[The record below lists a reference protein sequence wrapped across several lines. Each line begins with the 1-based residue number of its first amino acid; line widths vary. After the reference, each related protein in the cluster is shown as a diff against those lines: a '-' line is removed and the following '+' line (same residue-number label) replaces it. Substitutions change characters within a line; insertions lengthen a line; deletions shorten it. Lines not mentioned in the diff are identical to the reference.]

1 MKKNWIYFVIILIII
16 SLDPKMVY
24 WSSQGNF
31 SNAILKLISFQPTNK
46 CISSFHL
53 HILISTIHMS
63 NSKER
68 TLEDDKIKNSIW
80 LLQKTYMS
88 IIVPHFTSLSWEG
101 NLSFTASQDISLLG
115 KAALDHT
122 GFYHL
127 MRHTCFLFNSTLNC
141 NSSFIASQRQS
152 IKECLEVVALDH
164 TTFHHLAISILF
176 LISLQVEI
184 HVTFPYLDEIRYIEL
199 YNYLS

>member
-1 MKKNWIYFVIILIII
+1 
-16 SLDPKMVY
+16 
-24 WSSQGNF
+24 
-31 SNAILKLISFQPTNK
+31 
-46 CISSFHL
+46 
-53 HILISTIHMS
+53 MS

-101 NLSFTASQDISLLG
+101 NLSFTASQDIFLLG

-122 GFYHL
+122 SFYHSL
-127 MRHTCFLFNSTLNC
+127 RHTCFLFISTLNC
-141 NSSFIASQRQS
+141 NSSFTAKQRQS
-152 IKECLEVVALDH
+152 IKECLEASALDH
-164 TTFHHLAISILF
+164 TIFHHSAVSILF

-184 HVTFPYLDEIRYIEL
+184 QVTFQYLDEIRYIEL